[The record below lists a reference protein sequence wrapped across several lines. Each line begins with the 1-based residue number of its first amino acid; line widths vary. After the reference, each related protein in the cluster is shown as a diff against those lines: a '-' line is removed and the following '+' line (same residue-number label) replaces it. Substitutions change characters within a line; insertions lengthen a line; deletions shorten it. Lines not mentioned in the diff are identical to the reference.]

1 MKKKRSVFLQYLLL
15 VSIFLLPTLI
25 YGQTNPDITLSNSLD
40 NDTVCQSTSF
50 TLTVSDTQSDLTT
63 YTLSY
68 GTTQVVSS
76 STSGLISFTV
86 TGLTSETVLTV
97 VASNATGTDTSSI
110 TIYVPLLLS
119 SGVISTT
126 ASSTLCY
133 GGYINAD
140 IIGDGSSLSTSS
152 ATIDPGS
159 SSASITY
166 QWQFKTTSD
175 DWANFTGASTSTNL
189 TSSVLSGFPV
199 FESTTIRRVAYATK
213 DDVTCS
219 VNITYTE
226 LSFTVSSVIDPIIT
240 SNTTDYNVCSDQSYN
255 FTTSTI
261 SGITHRWYLGT
272 TLVHTGD
279 SYTLDAG
286 TISTDSTLGLIASS
300 ASCSST
306 LVTAT
311 LKVAPLPIITISSGL
326 VSDTFCARDEFT
338 ITVNDTQSSNST
350 YKLSYA
356 GGSETK
362 TSSTGAVTFT
372 LKLASQGDISVTA
385 TSLTGCT
392 DTVTKTI
399 FIPKLLSPGTV
410 TSTQGVLCYGETI
423 SANISSTSVATTTS
437 DSSAASI
444 TYAWYYSTDNLVT
457 WTSIGSNTTSL
468 ATNTLA
474 NLGGLVTDI
483 SFKREASVSRG
494 GSVSCSPLSTY
505 ISFSVSSE
513 LVTPVINSPST
524 VCIASDN
531 TFTVVDAG
539 YDYTWSVATLSAT
552 GLNFVLNAGDLPKGD
567 YVLSVYG
574 ETASCSTTVVTQTLI
589 VTEAPVLTINTGLL
603 DNAVCSGES
612 FTITVSDTQIGSL
625 TTYTLSAPGGPYVK
639 SSSTGQVT
647 FTLSVTSE
655 TDLSVT
661 SVPTDG
667 CGATVTQTISV
678 PKIGTPGT
686 VTSTQ
691 GVLCYG
697 ESLSA
702 NITNLTAATLDG
714 DSSSASITYAWYF
727 STDSQIT
734 WNNIAGATSS
744 TLATTTL
751 SNSVGG
757 VISNTT
763 VRRDAYVIADGE
775 DCSPLSTYISFSVSS
790 ELVTPVINS
799 PSTVCIASDN
809 TFTVVDAGYDYTWSV
824 ATLSATGLNFVLN
837 AGDLPKGD
845 YVLSVY
851 GETASCS
858 TTVVTQ
864 TLIVTE
870 APVLTIN
877 TGLLDNAVCSGES
890 FTITVSD
897 TQIGSLTTYTLSAP
911 GGPYVKSSSTGQV
924 TFTLSVTS
932 ETDLSVTSVPTD
944 GCGATV
950 TQTISVPK
958 IGTPGTVTSTQGVLC
973 YGESLSANITNL
985 TAATL
990 DGDSSSASITYAWY
1004 FSTDSQITWNNIAGA
1019 TSSTLATT
1027 TLSNSVGGVISN
1039 TTVRRDAYV
1048 IADGEDCSPLSTYI
1062 SFSVS
1067 SELVT
1072 PVINSP
1078 STVCIASDNTF
1089 TVVDAGYDY
1098 TWSVATLSAT
1108 GLNFVLNAGDLPK
1121 GDYVLSVY
1129 GETASCSTTVV
1140 TQTLIVT
1147 EAPVLTINTGLL
1159 DNAVCT
1165 GESFTITVSD
1175 TQIGSLTTYTLSA
1188 PGGPYVKSSSTG
1200 QVTFTLSVTS
1210 ETDLS
1215 VTSVPT
1221 DGCGATVTQTI
1232 SVPKIG
1238 TPGTVTSTQG
1248 VLCYGESLSA
1258 NITNLTAATLDGDS
1272 SSASIT
1278 YAWYF
1283 STDSQITW
1291 NNIAGATSSTLATTT
1306 LSNSVGGVISNTTVR
1321 RDAYVIAD
1329 GEDCSPLS
1337 TYISFSVSSE
1347 LVTPVINSPS
1357 TVCIASDN
1365 TFTVVDAGYDY
1376 TWSVATLSATGL
1388 NFVLN
1393 AGDLPK
1399 GDYVLSVYGETA
1411 SCSTTVV
1418 TQTLIVTEAPVLTIN
1433 TGLLDNAVCTG
1444 ESFTITVS
1452 DTQIGSL
1459 TTYTLS
1465 APGGPYVK
1473 SSSTGQVTFTLSV
1486 TSETDLSVTSVP
1498 TDGCGATVTQ
1508 TISVPKI
1515 GTPGTVT
1522 STQGVLC
1529 YGESLSANI
1538 TNLTAATLD
1547 GDSSSASITYAWY
1560 FSTDSQITW
1569 NNIAGA
1575 TSSTLATTTLS
1586 NSVGGVISNTTVR
1599 RDAYVIADGEDCSPL
1614 STYISFSVS
1623 SELVTPVINSPSTVC
1638 IASDNTFTVVDA
1650 GYDYTWS
1657 VATLSATGLNFVLN
1671 AGDLPKGDYVLSVYG
1686 ETASCSTTVVTQTLI
1701 VTEAPV
1707 LTINTGLLDN
1717 AVCTGESFTITVSDT
1732 QIGSLTTYTL
1742 SAPGGPYVKSSST
1755 GQVTFTLSVT
1765 SETDL
1770 SVTSVPTDGCGAT
1783 VTQTI
1788 SVPKIGTPGT
1798 VTSTQGVLCYGE
1810 SLSANITNLTAAT
1823 LDGDSS
1829 SASITYAWYFSTDSQ
1844 ITWNNIAG
1852 ATSSTLATTTL
1863 SNSVGGVI
1871 SNTTVRRDA
1880 YVIADGEDCSPLS
1893 TYISFSVSS
1902 ELVTPVINS
1911 PSTVCIASDNT
1922 FTVVDA
1928 GYDYTWSVATLS
1940 ATGLNFVLNAGDLPK
1955 GDYVLSVYGE
1965 TASCSTTVVTQT
1977 LIVTEAPVL
1986 TINTGLLDNAVCS
1999 GESFTITVSD
2009 TQIGSLTTY
2018 TLSAPGGPYVKSSST
2033 GQVTFTLSV
2042 TSETDLSVTSVPT
2055 DGCGATVTQTISVP
2069 KIGTPGTVTSTQGV
2083 LCYGES
2089 LSANI
2094 TNLTAATLDGD
2105 SSSASIT
2112 YAWYFSTDSQITW
2125 NNIAGATSS
2134 TLATTTLSNS
2144 VGGVISNTTV
2154 RRDAYVIADGEDCS
2168 PLSTYISFSVSSEL
2182 VTPVINSPSTVCIA
2196 SDNTF
2201 TVVDAGY
2208 DYTWSVAT
2216 LSATGL
2222 NFVLNAGDLP
2232 KGDYVLSVYG
2242 ETASCSTTVVTQTLI
2257 VTEAPVLTINTGLLD
2272 NAVCSGESFTITV
2285 SDTQIGSLTTYT
2297 LSAPGGPYV
2306 KSSSTGQV
2314 TFTLSVTSETDLSVT
2329 SVPTDGCG
2337 ATVTQTISVPKIGTP
2352 GTVTST
2358 QGVLCYG
2365 ESLSANITNL
2375 TAATLDGDSS
2385 SASITYAWYFSTDSQ
2400 ITWNNIAGATSST
2413 LATTTLS
2420 NSVGGVIS
2428 NTTVRRDAYVIADGE
2443 DCSPLSTY
2451 ISFSVSSELVTP
2463 VINSPSTVCIASDNT
2478 FTVVDA
2484 GYDYTWS
2491 VATLSATGLNF
2502 VLNAG
2507 DLPKG
2512 DYVLS
2517 VYGETASCSTTVVT
2531 QTLIVTEAP
2540 VLTINTGLLDNAV
2553 CSGESFTITVSDTQI
2568 GSLTTY
2574 TLSAPGGPYV
2584 KSSSTGQVT
2593 FTLSVTSE
2601 TDLSVTSVPTD
2612 GCGATVTQTI
2622 SVPKI
2627 GTPGTVTSTQGVLCY
2642 GESLSANITNLTAAT
2657 LDGDSSSASITYAWY
2672 FSTDSQITWNNIAG
2686 ATSSTLATTTLSNS
2700 VGGVISNTTVRR
2712 DAYVIAD
2719 GEDCSPLSTYISFS
2733 VSSELVTPVINS
2745 PSTVCIASDNTFTV
2759 VDAGYDYTWSVA
2771 TLSATGLNFVLN
2783 AGDLPKGDYV
2793 LSVYGETAS
2802 CSTTV
2807 VTQTLIVT
2815 EAPVLTINT
2824 GLLDN
2829 AVCSGESFTITVSDT
2844 QIGSLTTYTLSAP
2857 GGPYVKS
2864 SSTGQVTF
2872 TLSVTSETDLSVTSV
2887 PTDGCGA
2894 TVTQTISVPKIGT
2907 AGTYFNPGCFML
2919 WGVFIGKHYKFNC
2932 SYFRWRQFFCFN
2944 YLPMVLQFSFYTII
2958 LGKYYRGC

>member
-399 FIPKLLSPGTV
+399 FIPKLLS
-410 TSTQGVLCYGETI
+410 
-423 SANISSTSVATTTS
+423 
-437 DSSAASI
+437 
-444 TYAWYYSTDNLVT
+444 
-457 WTSIGSNTTSL
+457 
-468 ATNTLA
+468 
-474 NLGGLVTDI
+474 
-483 SFKREASVSRG
+483 
-494 GSVSCSPLSTY
+494 
-505 ISFSVSSE
+505 
-513 LVTPVINSPST
+513 
-524 VCIASDN
+524 
-531 TFTVVDAG
+531 
-539 YDYTWSVATLSAT
+539 
-552 GLNFVLNAGDLPKGD
+552 
-567 YVLSVYG
+567 
-574 ETASCSTTVVTQTLI
+574 
-589 VTEAPVLTINTGLL
+589 
-603 DNAVCSGES
+603 
-612 FTITVSDTQIGSL
+612 
-625 TTYTLSAPGGPYVK
+625 
-639 SSSTGQVT
+639 
-647 FTLSVTSE
+647 
-655 TDLSVT
+655 
-661 SVPTDG
+661 
-667 CGATVTQTISV
+667 
-678 PKIGTPGT
+678 
-686 VTSTQ
+686 
-691 GVLCYG
+691 
-697 ESLSA
+697 
-702 NITNLTAATLDG
+702 
-714 DSSSASITYAWYF
+714 
-727 STDSQIT
+727 
-734 WNNIAGATSS
+734 
-744 TLATTTL
+744 
-751 SNSVGG
+751 
-757 VISNTT
+757 
-763 VRRDAYVIADGE
+763 
-775 DCSPLSTYISFSVSS
+775 
-790 ELVTPVINS
+790 
-799 PSTVCIASDN
+799 
-809 TFTVVDAGYDYTWSV
+809 
-824 ATLSATGLNFVLN
+824 
-837 AGDLPKGD
+837 
-845 YVLSVY
+845 
-851 GETASCS
+851 
-858 TTVVTQ
+858 
-864 TLIVTE
+864 
-870 APVLTIN
+870 
-877 TGLLDNAVCSGES
+877 
-890 FTITVSD
+890 
-897 TQIGSLTTYTLSAP
+897 
-911 GGPYVKSSSTGQV
+911 
-924 TFTLSVTS
+924 
-932 ETDLSVTSVPTD
+932 
-944 GCGATV
+944 
-950 TQTISVPK
+950 
-958 IGTPGTVTSTQGVLC
+958 
-973 YGESLSANITNL
+973 
-985 TAATL
+985 
-990 DGDSSSASITYAWY
+990 
-1004 FSTDSQITWNNIAGA
+1004 
-1019 TSSTLATT
+1019 
-1027 TLSNSVGGVISN
+1027 
-1039 TTVRRDAYV
+1039 
-1048 IADGEDCSPLSTYI
+1048 
-1062 SFSVS
+1062 
-1067 SELVT
+1067 
-1072 PVINSP
+1072 
-1078 STVCIASDNTF
+1078 
-1089 TVVDAGYDY
+1089 
-1098 TWSVATLSAT
+1098 
-1108 GLNFVLNAGDLPK
+1108 
-1121 GDYVLSVY
+1121 
-1129 GETASCSTTVV
+1129 
-1140 TQTLIVT
+1140 
-1147 EAPVLTINTGLL
+1147 
-1159 DNAVCT
+1159 
-1165 GESFTITVSD
+1165 
-1175 TQIGSLTTYTLSA
+1175 
-1188 PGGPYVKSSSTG
+1188 
-1200 QVTFTLSVTS
+1200 
-1210 ETDLS
+1210 
-1215 VTSVPT
+1215 
-1221 DGCGATVTQTI
+1221 
-1232 SVPKIG
+1232 
-1238 TPGTVTSTQG
+1238 
-1248 VLCYGESLSA
+1248 
-1258 NITNLTAATLDGDS
+1258 
-1272 SSASIT
+1272 
-1278 YAWYF
+1278 
-1283 STDSQITW
+1283 
-1291 NNIAGATSSTLATTT
+1291 
-1306 LSNSVGGVISNTTVR
+1306 
-1321 RDAYVIAD
+1321 
-1329 GEDCSPLS
+1329 
-1337 TYISFSVSSE
+1337 
-1347 LVTPVINSPS
+1347 
-1357 TVCIASDN
+1357 
-1365 TFTVVDAGYDY
+1365 
-1376 TWSVATLSATGL
+1376 
-1388 NFVLN
+1388 
-1393 AGDLPK
+1393 
-1399 GDYVLSVYGETA
+1399 
-1411 SCSTTVV
+1411 
-1418 TQTLIVTEAPVLTIN
+1418 
-1433 TGLLDNAVCTG
+1433 
-1444 ESFTITVS
+1444 
-1452 DTQIGSL
+1452 
-1459 TTYTLS
+1459 
-1465 APGGPYVK
+1465 
-1473 SSSTGQVTFTLSV
+1473 
-1486 TSETDLSVTSVP
+1486 
-1498 TDGCGATVTQ
+1498 
-1508 TISVPKI
+1508 
-1515 GTPGTVT
+1515 
-1522 STQGVLC
+1522 
-1529 YGESLSANI
+1529 
-1538 TNLTAATLD
+1538 
-1547 GDSSSASITYAWY
+1547 
-1560 FSTDSQITW
+1560 
-1569 NNIAGA
+1569 
-1575 TSSTLATTTLS
+1575 
-1586 NSVGGVISNTTVR
+1586 
-1599 RDAYVIADGEDCSPL
+1599 
-1614 STYISFSVS
+1614 
-1623 SELVTPVINSPSTVC
+1623 
-1638 IASDNTFTVVDA
+1638 
-1650 GYDYTWS
+1650 
-1657 VATLSATGLNFVLN
+1657 
-1671 AGDLPKGDYVLSVYG
+1671 
-1686 ETASCSTTVVTQTLI
+1686 
-1701 VTEAPV
+1701 
-1707 LTINTGLLDN
+1707 
-1717 AVCTGESFTITVSDT
+1717 
-1732 QIGSLTTYTL
+1732 
-1742 SAPGGPYVKSSST
+1742 
-1755 GQVTFTLSVT
+1755 
-1765 SETDL
+1765 
-1770 SVTSVPTDGCGAT
+1770 
-1783 VTQTI
+1783 
-1788 SVPKIGTPGT
+1788 PGT

-2627 GTPGTVTSTQGVLCY
+2627 GTPGTSH
-2642 GESLSANITNLTAAT
+2642 
-2657 LDGDSSSASITYAWY
+2657 
-2672 FSTDSQITWNNIAG
+2672 
-2686 ATSSTLATTTLSNS
+2686 
-2700 VGGVISNTTVRR
+2700 
-2712 DAYVIAD
+2712 
-2719 GEDCSPLSTYISFS
+2719 
-2733 VSSELVTPVINS
+2733 
-2745 PSTVCIASDNTFTV
+2745 
-2759 VDAGYDYTWSVA
+2759 
-2771 TLSATGLNFVLN
+2771 
-2783 AGDLPKGDYV
+2783 
-2793 LSVYGETAS
+2793 
-2802 CSTTV
+2802 
-2807 VTQTLIVT
+2807 
-2815 EAPVLTINT
+2815 
-2824 GLLDN
+2824 
-2829 AVCSGESFTITVSDT
+2829 
-2844 QIGSLTTYTLSAP
+2844 
-2857 GGPYVKS
+2857 
-2864 SSTGQVTF
+2864 
-2872 TLSVTSETDLSVTSV
+2872 
-2887 PTDGCGA
+2887 
-2894 TVTQTISVPKIGT
+2894 
-2907 AGTYFNPGCFML
+2907 FNPGCFML

-2932 SYFRWRQFFCFN
+2932 SYFRWRQFF
-2944 YLPMVLQFSFYTII
+2944 SFYN
-2958 LGKYYRGC
+2958 LCLVLFYG